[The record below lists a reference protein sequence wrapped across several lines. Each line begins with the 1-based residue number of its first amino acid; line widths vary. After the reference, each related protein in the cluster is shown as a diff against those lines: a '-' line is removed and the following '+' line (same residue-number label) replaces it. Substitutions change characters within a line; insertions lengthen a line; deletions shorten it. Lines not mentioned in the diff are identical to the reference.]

1 MLSRRAIPTKP
12 RFDFVIDRAYSLLV
26 ELGVSSLP
34 VSHTAILEEYQDC
47 IVCNSLSEVNELL
60 KAQEGG
66 SLSLPSEGKAY
77 RRRNDG
83 MNVIVY
89 DDISITNPDRIRW
102 TIMHELGHILLG
114 HLSDFEMTAL
124 NRGGISEKE
133 YGVLEV
139 EANMFAAEV
148 LAPYAVLKRITNL
161 SKEQIR
167 TMCWLS
173 NDATNKRYE
182 SMFTGYHPVTSYDS
196 ILLRNFSSFLRWD
209 AANAIYQGA
218 QRIVRQKYSSGA
230 YIDLSRK
237 CSRCHSFTT
246 DKEAK
251 YCIYCGE
258 KLEADDE
265 SGFKRYC
272 YGDPDELVDAPGV
285 RRFSFEQ
292 VTRSPDWQYTKML
305 RCPVCQNEEV
315 PNYADY
321 CPICGQQLYNICLE
335 EKTPVSIRARYCP
348 ECGSKTSFHHAY
360 KQHEEG
366 IAKLRNISASEDW
379 LEYPYWDYL
388 ILKAGQNKELAAAL
402 NHSRCFTDDDDCVQ
416 IIALSERD
424 AGRIRKWENSILTLM
439 NQFNAGL
446 YTEMEVYIV

>member
-1 MLSRRAIPTKP
+1 ML
-12 RFDFVIDRAYSLLV
+12 
-26 ELGVSSLP
+26 
-34 VSHTAILEEYQDC
+34 
-47 IVCNSLSEVNELL
+47 
-60 KAQEGG
+60 
-66 SLSLPSEGKAY
+66 
-77 RRRNDG
+77 
-83 MNVIVY
+83 
-89 DDISITNPDRIRW
+89 
-102 TIMHELGHILLG
+102 
-114 HLSDFEMTAL
+114 
-124 NRGGISEKE
+124 
-133 YGVLEV
+133 
-139 EANMFAAEV
+139 
-148 LAPYAVLKRITNL
+148 
-161 SKEQIR
+161 
-167 TMCWLS
+167 
-173 NDATNKRYE
+173 
-182 SMFTGYHPVTSYDS
+182 TGYHPVTSYDS
-196 ILLRNFSSFLRWD
+196 ILLRNFSTFLRWD

-218 QRIVRQKYSSGA
+218 QRIVRQKYSSSA

-251 YCIYCGE
+251 FCIYCGE
-258 KLEADDE
+258 KLEVDDE

-272 YGDPDELVDAPGV
+272 CGDPDELVEAPGV

-321 CPICGQQLYNICLE
+321 CPICGQQLHNICLE

-348 ECGSKTSFHHAY
+348 GCGSKTSFHRAY

-366 IAKLRNISASEDW
+366 IAKLRNLSASEDW

-388 ILKAGQNKELAAAL
+388 ILKTGQNKELTAAL

-416 IIALSERD
+416 IISLSERD
-424 AGRIRKWENSILTLM
+424 AGQIRKWENSILTLM
-439 NQFNAGL
+439 NQFNTGL